1 MILGELLP
9 VTHYL
14 LITYNPSPV
23 YALPMTLHASSIHC
37 APQNPC
43 ARFASIHE
51 DLQGMLTEELQL
63 YTSQYLMQT
72 YARVP
77 VSIVR
82 GQGCKV
88 YDAEGREYLDFV
100 AGVAVNALGHGHPDL
115 VTAIE
120 QQARHLIHTS
130 NLYYS
135 EPQVQLA
142 QQLVELSFGQKVFFC
157 NSGAEANEAA
167 IKLGRKYATETF
179 GPDRFEIITMQN
191 SFHGRTLATLTATG
205 QSKIHQG
212 FAPLLHGFTYAD
224 LNDIESVKRQI
235 TDRTAAV
242 MVEPIQGEGGVIV
255 ADQTFLQE
263 LRSLCTER
271 QILLIFDEI
280 QTGIGRT
287 GTMFA
292 YEQYGIEPDI
302 MTLAKGLGGGIP
314 IGACVATETISQALG
329 PGSHGSTFGGN
340 PLACAA
346 SLAVL
351 RVLLD
356 SQLLDKV
363 RTVGSYLKKGL
374 QELQSRIPL
383 MKEVRGV
390 GLLQGVELSI
400 EGQSLVQDCLARRV
414 LINCTVDRVL
424 RFIPPLI
431 VTQQEIDQLLKVLS
445 EVLNK
450 RL

>member
-1 MILGELLP
+1 
-9 VTHYL
+9 
-14 LITYNPSPV
+14 
-23 YALPMTLHASSIHC
+23 
-37 APQNPC
+37 
-43 ARFASIHE
+43 
-51 DLQGMLTEELQL
+51 MLTEELER
-63 YTSQYLMQT
+63 YSSQYLMQT
-72 YARVP
+72 YVRVP
-77 VSIVR
+77 ISIVR

-100 AGVAVNALGHGHPDL
+100 GGVAVNALGHGHPDL

-120 QQARHLIHTS
+120 KQARHLIHAS

-167 IKLGRKYATETF
+167 MKLARKYSTETF
-179 GPDRFEIITMQN
+179 GPERFEIITMHN

-205 QSKIHQG
+205 QAKIHQG
-212 FAPLLHGFTYAD
+212 FAPLPAGFSYAT
-224 LNDIESVKRQI
+224 LNDIQSVKSQI

-242 MVEPIQGEGGVIV
+242 LVEPIQGEGGVVV
-255 ADQTFLQE
+255 ADQTFMQE
-263 LRSLCTER
+263 LRTLCSER

-292 YEQYGIEPDI
+292 YEQYGIQPDV
-302 MTLAKGLGGGIP
+302 MTLAKGLGGGVP
-314 IGACVATETISQALG
+314 IGACIATDNVAQAFG

-351 RVLLD
+351 RVVLD
-356 SQLLDKV
+356 SQLLAKISA
-363 RTVGSYLKKGL
+363 VGSYLKKGL
-374 QELQSRIPL
+374 QELQARIPL
-383 MKEVRGV
+383 IKDVRGV
-390 GLLQGVELSI
+390 GLLQGIELSI
-400 EGQSLVQDCLARRV
+400 EGKSVVQDCLTRRV
-414 LINCTVDRVL
+414 LINCTMDRVL

-431 VTQQEIDQLLKVLS
+431 VTQKEIDRVLQVLS
-445 EVLNK
+445 DVLIK

>member
-1 MILGELLP
+1 
-9 VTHYL
+9 
-14 LITYNPSPV
+14 
-23 YALPMTLHASSIHC
+23 
-37 APQNPC
+37 
-43 ARFASIHE
+43 
-51 DLQGMLTEELQL
+51 MLTEELER
-63 YTSQYLMQT
+63 YSSQYLMQT
-72 YARVP
+72 YARIP
-77 VSIVR
+77 ISIVR

-120 QQARHLIHTS
+120 KQARHLIHTS

-167 IKLGRKYATETF
+167 IKLARKYSTETF
-179 GPDRFEIITMQN
+179 GPERFEIITMHN

-205 QSKIHQG
+205 ETKVHQG
-212 FAPLLHGFTYAD
+212 FAPLLAGFTYAT
-224 LNDIESVKRQI
+224 LNDIESVKSHI

-242 MVEPIQGEGGVIV
+242 LVEPIQGEGGVVV
-255 ADQTFLQE
+255 ADQTFMQE
-263 LRSLCTER
+263 LRTLCTER
-271 QILLIFDEI
+271 QILLMFDEI

-292 YEQYGIEPDI
+292 YEQYGIQPDV
-302 MTLAKGLGGGIP
+302 MTLAKGLGGGVP
-314 IGACVATETISQALG
+314 IGACIAVDNVAQAFG

-356 SQLLDKV
+356 SQLLEKI

-374 QELQSRIPL
+374 QELQARIPL
-383 MKEVRGV
+383 IKDIRGV
-390 GLLQGVELSI
+390 GLLQGIELSV
-400 EGQSLVQDCLARRV
+400 EGKSVVQDCLTRRV
-414 LINCTVDRVL
+414 LINCTMDRVL
-424 RFIPPLI
+424 RLIPPLI
-431 VTQQEIDQLLKVLS
+431 VTQKEIDQLLKVLS
-445 EVLNK
+445 DVLIK

>member
-1 MILGELLP
+1 
-9 VTHYL
+9 
-14 LITYNPSPV
+14 
-23 YALPMTLHASSIHC
+23 
-37 APQNPC
+37 
-43 ARFASIHE
+43 
-51 DLQGMLTEELQL
+51 MLTEELER
-63 YTSQYLMQT
+63 YSSQYLMQT
-72 YARVP
+72 YARIP
-77 VSIVR
+77 ISIVR

-100 AGVAVNALGHGHPDL
+100 AGIGVNALGHGHPDL

-120 QQARHLIHTS
+120 KQARHLIHTS

-142 QQLVELSFGQKVFFC
+142 QLLVKLSFGQKVFFC

-167 IKLGRKYATETF
+167 IKLARKYSTDTF
-179 GPDRFEIITMQN
+179 GPERFEIITMHN

-205 QSKIHQG
+205 QTKVHQG
-212 FAPLLHGFTYAD
+212 FAPLLAGFSYAT
-224 LNDIESVKRQI
+224 LNDIQSVKSQI
-235 TDRTAAV
+235 TDQTAAV
-242 MVEPIQGEGGVIV
+242 MVEPIQGEGGVVV
-255 ADQTFLQE
+255 ADQTFMHA
-263 LRSLCTER
+263 LRTLCTER
-271 QILLIFDEI
+271 QILLMFDEI

-292 YEQYGIEPDI
+292 YEQYGIQPDV
-302 MTLAKGLGGGIP
+302 MTLAKGLGGGVP
-314 IGACVATETISQALG
+314 IGACIATDNVAQAFG

-356 SQLLDKV
+356 SQLLEKI

-374 QELQSRIPL
+374 QELQARIPL
-383 MKEVRGV
+383 IKDIRGV
-390 GLLQGVELSI
+390 GLLQGIELSV
-400 EGQSLVQDCLARRV
+400 EGKPVVQDCLTRRV
-414 LINCTVDRVL
+414 LINCTMDRVL
-424 RFIPPLI
+424 RLIPPLI
-431 VTQQEIDQLLKVLS
+431 VTQKEIDQLLKVLS
-445 EVLNK
+445 DVLIK

>member
-1 MILGELLP
+1 
-9 VTHYL
+9 
-14 LITYNPSPV
+14 
-23 YALPMTLHASSIHC
+23 
-37 APQNPC
+37 
-43 ARFASIHE
+43 
-51 DLQGMLTEELQL
+51 MLTEELER
-63 YTSQYLMQT
+63 YSSQYLMQT
-72 YARVP
+72 YARIP
-77 VSIVR
+77 ISIVR

-100 AGVAVNALGHGHPDL
+100 AGIAVNALGHGHPDL

-120 QQARHLIHTS
+120 KQARHLIHTS

-167 IKLGRKYATETF
+167 IKLARKYSTETF
-179 GPDRFEIITMQN
+179 GPERFEIITMHN

-205 QSKIHQG
+205 QTKVHQG
-212 FAPLLHGFTYAD
+212 FAPLLAGFTYAT
-224 LNDIESVKRQI
+224 LNDIESVKSHI

-242 MVEPIQGEGGVIV
+242 LVEPIQGEGGVVV
-255 ADQTFLQE
+255 ADQTFMQE
-263 LRSLCTER
+263 LRTLCTER
-271 QILLIFDEI
+271 QILLMFDEI

-292 YEQYGIEPDI
+292 YEQYGIQPDV
-302 MTLAKGLGGGIP
+302 MTLAKGLGGGVP
-314 IGACVATETISQALG
+314 IGACIAVDNVAQAFG

-356 SQLLDKV
+356 SQLLEKI

-374 QELQSRIPL
+374 QELQARIPL
-383 MKEVRGV
+383 IKDIRGV
-390 GLLQGVELSI
+390 GLLQGIELSV
-400 EGQSLVQDCLARRV
+400 EGKSVVQDCLTRRV
-414 LINCTVDRVL
+414 LINCTMDRVL
-424 RFIPPLI
+424 RLIPPLI
-431 VTQQEIDQLLKVLS
+431 VTQKEIDQLLKVLS
-445 EVLNK
+445 DVLIK

>member
-1 MILGELLP
+1 
-9 VTHYL
+9 
-14 LITYNPSPV
+14 
-23 YALPMTLHASSIHC
+23 
-37 APQNPC
+37 
-43 ARFASIHE
+43 
-51 DLQGMLTEELQL
+51 MLTEELEL
-63 YTSQYLMQT
+63 YSSQYLMHT
-72 YARVP
+72 YARMP
-77 VSIVR
+77 ISIIR

-88 YDAEGREYLDFV
+88 YDAEGREYLDLV
-100 AGVAVNALGHGHPDL
+100 AGVAVNALGHSHPDL

-120 QQARHLIHTS
+120 QQALHLIHSS

-142 QQLVELSFGQKVFFC
+142 RLLVELSFGQKVFFC

-167 IKLGRKYATETF
+167 IKLARKYATETF
-179 GPDRFEIITMQN
+179 GPERFEIVTMQN

-212 FAPLLHGFTYAD
+212 FAPLPIGFSYAS
-224 LNDIESVKRQI
+224 LNDIESIKRQI

-242 MVEPIQGEGGVIV
+242 MVEPVQGEGGVV
-255 ADQTFLQE
+255 VSDQTFMRE
-263 LRSLCTER
+263 LRALCSER

-302 MTLAKGLGGGIP
+302 MTLAKGLGGGVP
-314 IGACVATETISQALG
+314 IGACIATDTVAQAFG

-351 RVLLD
+351 RVILD
-356 SQLLDKV
+356 SQLLEKV
-363 RTVGSYLKKGL
+363 QSTGAYLKKGL
-374 QELQSRIPL
+374 QELQTRIPTIT
-383 MKEVRGV
+383 EIRGI
-390 GLLQGVELSI
+390 GLLQGAELSI
-400 EGQSLVQDCLARRV
+400 DGKPVVQDCLARRV
-414 LINCTVDRVL
+414 LINCTMDRVL

-431 VTQQEIDQLLKVLS
+431 ITQKEIDQLLRVLS
-445 EVLNK
+445 GVLSK

>member
-1 MILGELLP
+1 
-9 VTHYL
+9 
-14 LITYNPSPV
+14 
-23 YALPMTLHASSIHC
+23 
-37 APQNPC
+37 
-43 ARFASIHE
+43 
-51 DLQGMLTEELQL
+51 MLTEELER
-63 YTSQYLMQT
+63 YSSQYLMQT
-72 YARVP
+72 YARIP
-77 VSIVR
+77 ISIVR

-100 AGVAVNALGHGHPDL
+100 GGIAVNALGHGHPDL

-120 QQARHLIHTS
+120 KQARHLIHTS

-142 QQLVELSFGQKVFFC
+142 QLLVKLSFGQKVFFC

-167 IKLGRKYATETF
+167 IKLARKYSTDTF
-179 GPDRFEIITMQN
+179 GPERFEIITMHN

-205 QSKIHQG
+205 QTKVHQG
-212 FAPLLHGFTYAD
+212 FAPLLAGFTYAT
-224 LNDIESVKRQI
+224 LNDIQSVKSHI

-242 MVEPIQGEGGVIV
+242 LVEPIQGEGGVV
-255 ADQTFLQE
+255 MADQTFMQE
-263 LRSLCTER
+263 LRTLCTER
-271 QILLIFDEI
+271 QILLMFDEI

-292 YEQYGIEPDI
+292 YEQYGIQPDV
-302 MTLAKGLGGGIP
+302 MTLAKGLGGGVP
-314 IGACVATETISQALG
+314 IGACIATDNVAQAFG

-356 SQLLDKV
+356 SQLLEKICAM
-363 RTVGSYLKKGL
+363 GSYLKKGL
-374 QELQSRIPL
+374 QELQARIPL
-383 MKEVRGV
+383 IKDVRGV
-390 GLLQGVELSI
+390 GLLQGIELSI
-400 EGQSLVQDCLARRV
+400 EGKSVVQDCLTRRV
-414 LINCTVDRVL
+414 LINCTMDRVL
-424 RFIPPLI
+424 RLIPPLI
-431 VTQQEIDQLLKVLS
+431 VTQKEIDQLLKVLS
-445 EVLNK
+445 DVLIK

>member
-1 MILGELLP
+1 
-9 VTHYL
+9 
-14 LITYNPSPV
+14 
-23 YALPMTLHASSIHC
+23 
-37 APQNPC
+37 
-43 ARFASIHE
+43 
-51 DLQGMLTEELQL
+51 MLTEELER
-63 YTSQYLMQT
+63 YSSQYLMQT
-72 YARVP
+72 YARIP
-77 VSIVR
+77 ISIVR

-100 AGVAVNALGHGHPDL
+100 AGIGVNALGHGHPDL

-120 QQARHLIHTS
+120 KQARHLIHTS

-167 IKLGRKYATETF
+167 IKLARKYSTETF
-179 GPDRFEIITMQN
+179 GPERFEIITMHN

-205 QSKIHQG
+205 QAKVHQG
-212 FAPLLHGFTYAD
+212 FAPLPAGFSYAT
-224 LNDIESVKRQI
+224 LNDIQSVKSQI

-242 MVEPIQGEGGVIV
+242 LVELIQGEGGVVV
-255 ADQTFLQE
+255 ADQTFMQA
-263 LRSLCTER
+263 LRTLCTER
-271 QILLIFDEI
+271 NILLMFDEI

-292 YEQYGIEPDI
+292 YEQYGIQPDV
-302 MTLAKGLGGGIP
+302 MTLAKGLGGGVP
-314 IGACVATETISQALG
+314 IGACIATDNVAQAFG

-356 SQLLDKV
+356 SQLLEKICA
-363 RTVGSYLKKGL
+363 VGSYLKKGL
-374 QELQSRIPL
+374 QELQARIPL
-383 MKEVRGV
+383 IKDVRGV
-390 GLLQGVELSI
+390 GLLQGFELSI
-400 EGQSLVQDCLARRV
+400 EGKSVVQDCLTRRV
-414 LINCTVDRVL
+414 LINCTMDRVL
-424 RFIPPLI
+424 RFMPPLI
-431 VTQQEIDQLLKVLS
+431 VTQKEIDRLLQVLS
-445 EVLNK
+445 DVLIK